1 MKLITI
7 EAVCFNHSLI
17 TDCHES
23 KYPETISQRQSTL
36 IDRPATKIHNAHYV
50 RECWIVSSAKVTSDI
65 LENFAS
71 DVIPE

>member
-50 RECWIVSSAKVTSDI
+50 REC
-65 LENFAS
+65 
-71 DVIPE
+71 